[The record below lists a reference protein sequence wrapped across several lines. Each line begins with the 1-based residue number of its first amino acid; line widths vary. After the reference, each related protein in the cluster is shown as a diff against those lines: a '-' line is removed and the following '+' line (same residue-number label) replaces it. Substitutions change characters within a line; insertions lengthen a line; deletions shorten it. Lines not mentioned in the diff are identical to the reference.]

1 MYNFI
6 GTNNGAQSTTV
17 LKALGQITD
26 ISCSFVWCWKMMKHE
41 TGANICYMVRIDWC
55 IMPKKLDVCSFP
67 VYVLMKLIINCWQN
81 WFPRISHY
89 QATANKWATRHQ
101 SGQMLDYQDEKRVR
115 VNVTV
120 INNNNNKWT
129 EGTEGHSCSN
139 RRITELL
146 SSLASD
152 CSSQFG
158 KLSSLSLSLSSL
170 WQLQR
175 CIVLLL
181 IHYLH

>member
-1 MYNFI
+1 MVHNRPPCWRHWDKSQISVVHLFDVEKWW
-6 GTNNGAQSTTV
+6 NMKRV
-17 LKALGQITD
+17 L
-26 ISCSFVWCWKMMKHE
+26 
-41 TGANICYMVRIDWC
+41 NICYMVRIDWC
-55 IMPKKLDVCSFP
+55 IMPKKLDVCSFT
-67 VYVLMKLIINCWQN
+67 VYVLMKLIINCWRN
-81 WFPRISHY
+81 WLQRISHY

-120 INNNNNKWT
+120 INNNNNKWS
-129 EGTEGHSCSN
+129 EGTKGHSCSD

-152 CSSQFG
+152 CWSQFG
-158 KLSSLSLSLSSL
+158 KLSSLYSSL